1 MIGTIFEKLTDILL
15 ISFQNRRIL
24 KHLPKKMETIV
35 DVGAHEGQMFISLN
49 KFKTEFNKIIVF
61 EPFKASFNKIM
72 ELNSNKIVGHN
83 IAIGAKIETK
93 NMKIN
98 KYNVTNTFAEP
109 NENLIKFKI
118 KNLLFN
124 FRNESSYFANEVH
137 NVATLDSYLD
147 FEDGEYDLLKI
158 DTEGYELDV
167 LQGAKE
173 LFKQGKV
180 KNIIIELH
188 KKDTY
193 KNYDPNDIDKFLKNF
208 NFRLVK
214 DFNIYFL
221 GFKDSLYTRDS

>member
-1 MIGTIFEKLTDILL
+1 
-15 ISFQNRRIL
+15 
-24 KHLPKKMETIV
+24 METIV

-49 KFKTEFNKIIVF
+49 KFKTEFDKIIVF

-83 IAIGAKIETK
+83 IAIGSKIETK

-147 FEDGEYDLLKI
+147 FEDGVYDLLKI

-193 KNYDPNDIDKFLKNF
+193 KNYDPDDIDKFLKNF

>member
-24 KHLPKKMETIV
+24 KYLPKKMETIV

-49 KFKTEFNKIIVF
+49 KFKTEFDKIIVF

-83 IAIGAKIETK
+83 IAIGSKIETK

-147 FEDGEYDLLKI
+147 FEDCEYDLLKI

>member
-49 KFKTEFNKIIVF
+49 KFKTEFDKIIVF

>member
-24 KHLPKKMETIV
+24 KYLPKKMETIV

-49 KFKTEFNKIIVF
+49 KFKTEFDKIIVF

-147 FEDGEYDLLKI
+147 FEDGVYDLLKI

-193 KNYDPNDIDKFLKNF
+193 KNYDPDDIDKFLKNF